1 MSLIF
6 PIWVTNPTKNFIWSV
21 GGVYSEKQTMGSYL
35 EKLQLIDICQ
45 SKGFTIFYH
54 FLQLPVTVNWK
65 SAHTFHFHW
74 LYIEVCFSHSWNCV
88 SLSEIRLLIHRTHYK
103 MHKSQIRRVKK
114 YIRNAGYFFDF
125 VFAAKH
131 QASDYSLLQLCN
143 TKTSLL
149 YHLWCSCEKLFDKF
163 IQSYQSNMSVLCN
176 WISTL

>member
-1 MSLIF
+1 MKCWWCLLWKTDHGQLFRKVATNWHLPEQRIHNFFTTSFSYQSLSTESQHI
-6 PIWVTNPTKNFIWSV
+6 
-21 GGVYSEKQTMGSYL
+21 Y
-35 EKLQLIDICQ
+35 
-45 SKGFTIFYH
+45 
-54 FLQLPVTVNWK
+54 
-65 SAHTFHFHW
+65 TFHFHW

-125 VFAAKH
+125 VFTHWICAAKH

>member
-1 MSLIF
+1 MKCWWCLLWKTDHGQLFRKVATNWHLPEQRIHNFFTTSFSYQSLSTESQHI
-6 PIWVTNPTKNFIWSV
+6 S
-21 GGVYSEKQTMGSYL
+21 
-35 EKLQLIDICQ
+35 
-45 SKGFTIFYH
+45 
-54 FLQLPVTVNWK
+54 
-65 SAHTFHFHW
+65 TFHFHW

-103 MHKSQIRRVKK
+103 MHKPQIRRVKK

-125 VFAAKH
+125 VFTHWICAAKH